1 MQKFKSVE
9 ELVNQLKPEKPVYC
23 IRKNSIKYAVKF
35 FLNKFPGKILYAVK
49 TNPHPEVIKTIIE
62 SGVKQFDVASI
73 EEIKNIRTFS
83 NTAKCSFMHTVKSR
97 ESIKEAY
104 FNYGVKTFSLDTKD
118 ELIKIIESTNNA
130 KDLELFVRVAVSNE
144 HAEIDLSKKFGALT
158 SEAIG
163 LLRLVKQ
170 HAKKIGLS
178 FHVGSQCM
186 HPISYSKGI
195 NEIGNIIKKTKI
207 IPDYINVGG
216 GFPTIYPDLIPQ
228 SLDNYFNEINKS
240 LENLKLEKLPEIIC
254 EPGRAIVAES
264 GSTIVRVAV
273 SNEHAEIDLSKKFGA
288 LTSEAIGL
296 LRLVKQHAKKV
307 GLSFHVG
314 SQCMHPISYSKGI
327 SEIGNIIKKTKIIPD
342 YINVGGGFPTIY
354 PDLIP
359 QSLDNY
365 FNEIN
370 KSLENLKLEK
380 LPEIICEP
388 GRAIVAESGSTV
400 VRVNLRKKQ
409 KLYINDG
416 TYGTLFDAGTP
427 NIVFPSR
434 MIKENSNKI
443 ISKKLTA
450 FDFFG
455 PTCDSMDY
463 MKGPFLLPNNIK
475 ENDYVELGQ
484 LGAYG
489 LTFRTQFN
497 GYYSNEIY
505 EVEDNPIMT
514 MYDKDIN
521 KANMVA

>member
-9 ELVNQLKPEKPVYC
+9 QLISQLKPEKPIYC
-23 IRKNSIKYAVKF
+23 IRKNSIRSAVKYF
-35 FLNKFPGKILYAVK
+35 NKNFPGKILYAVK
-49 TNPHPEVIKTIIE
+49 TNPHPTVIQSIIN
-62 SGVKQFDVASI
+62 SGVEQFDVASI
-73 EEIKNIRTFS
+73 EEIKSIRNFS
-83 NTAKCSFMHTVKSR
+83 QTAKCSYMHTVKSR

-118 ELIKIIESTNNA
+118 ELIKIIESTNSA

-144 HAEIDLSKKFGALT
+144 HAEIDLSKKFGALN
-158 SEAIG
+158 SEASG
-163 LLRLVKQ
+163 LLRLAKQ

-207 IPDYINVGG
+207 LPDYINVGG

-228 SLDNYFNEINKS
+228 SMDSYFNEIKKG

-254 EPGRAIVAES
+254 EPGRSLVAES
-264 GSTIVRVAV
+264 GSTI
-273 SNEHAEIDLSKKFGA
+273 
-288 LTSEAIGL
+288 
-296 LRLVKQHAKKV
+296 
-307 GLSFHVG
+307 
-314 SQCMHPISYSKGI
+314 
-327 SEIGNIIKKTKIIPD
+327 
-342 YINVGGGFPTIY
+342 
-354 PDLIP
+354 
-359 QSLDNY
+359 
-365 FNEIN
+365 
-370 KSLENLKLEK
+370 
-380 LPEIICEP
+380 
-388 GRAIVAESGSTV
+388 

-409 KLYINDG
+409 KLYINDS

-427 NIVFPSR
+427 NIVFPSK
-434 MIKENSNKI
+434 MIKDNTNKI

-475 ENDYVELGQ
+475 ENDYIELGQ

-497 GYYSNEIY
+497 GYYSDEIF
-505 EVEDNPIMT
+505 EVEDKPIMT

-521 KANMVA
+521 KATLVA